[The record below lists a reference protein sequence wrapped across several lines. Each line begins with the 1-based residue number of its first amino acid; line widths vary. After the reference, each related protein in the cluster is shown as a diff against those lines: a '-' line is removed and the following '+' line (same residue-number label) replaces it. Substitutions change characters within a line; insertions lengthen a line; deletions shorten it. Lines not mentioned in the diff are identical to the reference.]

1 MVFLIAAGSLCAISS
16 DPQLSVIGN
25 QGNQPIPKAINPGK
39 LPSDTDVLSGIE
51 YLCTALIISYLPGPI
66 WSFQYSALKKRLSH
80 TVQKISRKKFFRQK
94 LNKLVG
100 ENHAIRKHAYQ

>member
-1 MVFLIAAGSLCAISS
+1 MDFLIAAGSLCAISS

-66 WSFQYSALKKRLSH
+66 WSFQYSL
-80 TVQKISRKKFFRQK
+80 
-94 LNKLVG
+94 
-100 ENHAIRKHAYQ
+100 